1 MAKAEKTPSILTEV
15 SKVYYQLTSAEKKV
29 ADYVSA
35 ETSKVPYQSI
45 SELASACGVA
55 DATVSRFCR
64 RLGCNGFSAFKLA
77 VASTAMNIRSAD
89 GPLSGEVTQTDSI
102 PVMCRKISTS
112 ITEAVAQTQELVDP
126 KTIRKAADILLK
138 ANKVL
143 CMGQGGSMIMAEE
156 AAHMFTTTFGN
167 FFAIRDNHIQAIN
180 AAQLSKDDVVLYF
193 SYSGATR
200 DLLDILPI
208 VQKRK
213 ATSILITRFP
223 NSPGAA
229 LADVILQC
237 GSNEN
242 PLQLG
247 SAEAR
252 VAQIYLLDVLLSEM
266 CRRDVKACEKR
277 REDIAAALSAK
288 HI

>member
-112 ITEAVAQTQELVDP
+112 ITEAVAQTQDLVDP